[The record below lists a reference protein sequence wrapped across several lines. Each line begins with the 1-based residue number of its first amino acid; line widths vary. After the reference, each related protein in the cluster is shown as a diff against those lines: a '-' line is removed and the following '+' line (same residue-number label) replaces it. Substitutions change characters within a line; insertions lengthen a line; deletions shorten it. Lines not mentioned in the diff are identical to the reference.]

1 MKQLLLILI
10 SITLLGIIA
19 CESNKQIFV
28 TVCDS
33 VSKKPVDS
41 VLVVIK
47 AGNNGNYNKSG
58 AEGYTDS
65 TGRFNTFFMI
75 GCSFGCYDVFVE
87 FHKKGYA
94 PKTNFNPK
102 DSSIVYLQPVLN

>member
-1 MKQLLLILI
+1 MKQLLII
-10 SITLLGIIA
+10 IVSIVLLGLIA
-19 CESNKQIFV
+19 CESNKQVFV
-28 TVCDS
+28 TVCDN
-33 VSKKPVDS
+33 VSKKPLDS

-58 AEGYTDS
+58 AKGYTDS
-65 TGRFNTFFMI
+65 AGKFNTFFMI

-94 PKTNFNPK
+94 PLTSFNPK
-102 DSSIVYLQPVLN
+102 DSSNVYLQPVEN